1 MRRFRLLFLVFALAL
16 LAPLAFLVQ
25 RALRSVALETQL
37 QYQTV
42 AERVFDEMERAL
54 SRLLEREEG
63 QPFDGYGVD
72 AQTPAWPFVVG
83 RFRIDP
89 DGTVQALSPR
99 RDPAAADAV
108 ERAVRT
114 YWRGGEAN

>member
-16 LAPLAFLVQ
+16 LAPLAVLVQ
-25 RALRSVALETQL
+25 RALQQRRARDAAAVTRR
-37 QYQTV
+37 V

-83 RFRIDP
+83 CFQIDP
-89 DGTVQALSPR
+89 DGRSRRCRRPR
-99 RDPAAADAV
+99 SG
-108 ERAVRT
+108 
-114 YWRGGEAN
+114 RGRCQWNAP